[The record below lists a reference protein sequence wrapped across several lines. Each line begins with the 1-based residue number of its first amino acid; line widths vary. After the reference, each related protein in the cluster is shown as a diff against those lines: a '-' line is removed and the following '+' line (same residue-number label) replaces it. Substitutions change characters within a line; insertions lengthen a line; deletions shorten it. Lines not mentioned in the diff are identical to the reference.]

1 MSSRKGAQKLSAD
14 FKQED
19 ILQAVV
25 VVDNFEQTFSPLT
38 LTRPRALLPLVNAPL
53 IEYTLECLC
62 AGGVQQAIIYCCSHA
77 EQASAGIRKARSGS
91 FAAERM
97 ATCKPQI
104 ISGGY

>member
-38 LTRPRALLPLVNAPL
+38 LTRPRALLPLVNTPL

-77 EQASAGIRKARSGS
+77 EQASAMNYCVLWAGLFLEGVVRLID
-91 FAAERM
+91 F
-97 ATCKPQI
+97 
-104 ISGGY
+104 